1 MVTRVV
7 MIGVAS
13 AAVAACAITGCSNSS
28 STGTS
33 ATTAN
38 NTSTSG
44 STSVGAASA
53 SGTPTVLVDGQP
65 QNVSGPV
72 TCTAAESDI
81 NVTLGDASSGVGAVI
96 SNDSPPAVHSVGL
109 GNVNG
114 VTLGYA
120 DAAAGHGNA
129 SATKTGNSYKITG
142 TAVGLDASNQQQVT
156 KPFELDFTCP

>member
-1 MVTRVV
+1 

-13 AAVAACAITGCSNSS
+13 AAVAACAITGCSNGSS
-28 STGTS
+28 NNTTGTTS
-33 ATTAN
+33 N
-38 NTSTSG
+38 NTSASE
-44 STSVGAASA
+44 STSAGNANAAGATA
-53 SGTPTVLVDGQP
+53 VLVDGQP

-81 NVTLGDASSGVGAVI
+81 SVTFGDAASGVGAVI

-142 TAVGLDASNQQQVT
+142 NAVGLDASNQQQVT
-156 KPFELDFTCP
+156 KSFELDFTCP

>member
-1 MVTRVV
+1 MITRVV

-13 AAVAACAITGCSNSS
+13 AAVAACAVTGCSNGS

-33 ATTAN
+33 ATTSN
-38 NTSTSG
+38 NASPSEPTSAG
-44 STSVGAASA
+44 A
-53 SGTPTVLVDGQP
+53 SGATTVLVDGQA
-65 QNVSGPV
+65 QKVSGPV

-81 NVTLGDASSGVGAVI
+81 NVTIGDAATGVGAVI